1 MVDYHSIEKTT
12 TTAWDERI
20 SGINVIHVSEL
31 YLIAAEAFL
40 DADYARAVGYF
51 NSERS
56 SRGLAPLTDNV
67 TLTKD
72 MIFNEYHKEMYG
84 EGQVWFNMKRLN
96 KDVESNI
103 SNRTVP
109 ASENIY
115 VVPIPQTEYDYR
127 N

>member
-1 MVDYHSIEKTT
+1 M
-12 TTAWDERI
+12 
-20 SGINVIHVSEL
+20 
-31 YLIAAEAFL
+31 
-40 DADYARAVGYF
+40 GYF

-56 SRGLAPLTDNV
+56 SRGLAPLASNV

-96 KDVESNI
+96 KDVVSNL
-103 SNRTVP
+103 SNRTIP